1 MKLSTIFVV
10 LAAVAASGAR
20 ASDDTFAVGVPE
32 SISHSGSSTALGNP
46 VHASVE
52 DIEGRTAL
60 GHPVSINSGSFALGV
75 PVSVGHPVEER
86 SASSSSSSSST
97 VGDVTQKTPQ
107 ELALETIVKI
117 YGVALPTPA
126 PTTYVTPA
134 PTAPTPAPTYTTPAP
149 TVPTPAPTFTTPAPT
164 VPTPAPTFTTPALTV
179 PTPAPTTALDVS
191 DSNADI
197 RQVEIPAETP
207 AATLA
212 TESPATEAP
221 TELLHDSEAAAST
234 TTLAAEDT
242 IDDNTTSIMLPVAI
256 LGCVAAALAVAVV
269 VLVQKKRAQSAKK
282 SASPTNGEEV
292 DYNNE
297 MVTPV

>member
-1 MKLSTIFVV
+1 MKLSTILVV

-20 ASDDTFAVGVPE
+20 ASDNTFAVGVPE
-32 SISHSGSSTALGNP
+32 SITSSGSTTALGNP
-46 VHASVE
+46 VHVSVE

-60 GHPVSINSGSFALGV
+60 GHPVSISSGSSALGV

-86 SASSSSSSSST
+86 SASST
-97 VGDVTQKTPQ
+97 VGDVTPKTPQ
-107 ELALETIVKI
+107 ELALESIVKI

-134 PTAPTPAPTYTTPAP
+134 PTSPTPAPTYTTPAP
-149 TVPTPAPTFTTPAPT
+149 TVPTPAPTYTTPAPT
-164 VPTPAPTFTTPALTV
+164 A
-179 PTPAPTTALDVS
+179 PTPAPTTPSSDSSVS
-191 DSNADI
+191 DSNAAI
-197 RQVEIPAETP
+197 KQVEIPAETP

-212 TESPATEAP
+212 TEAP
-221 TELLHDSEAAAST
+221 TELLRDSEAAATT
-234 TTLAAEDT
+234 TTLAAND
-242 IDDNTTSIMLPVAI
+242 TTSEDSTSIAVPVAI

-269 VLVQKKRAQSAKK
+269 VLVQKKRAQKATVKT
-282 SASPTNGEEV
+282 ASPSNGEEV